1 MPGFVVAS
9 MPHYY
14 FHRRDGDSIQRD
26 EAGLTLPDREAAWY
40 QAARSACDLIRAEHV
55 PGAAWDGQ
63 AIEIA
68 DSAGEAISRI
78 FLEDIAGYAV

>member
-1 MPGFVVAS
+1 

-14 FHRRDGDSIQRD
+14 FHLHRRDSILRD
-26 EAGLTLPDREAAWY
+26 EAGLALPDPEAAWY
-40 QAARSACDLIRAEHV
+40 HAARSARELIRAEHV
-55 PGAAWDGQ
+55 AGACWHGQ